1 MHSNSAVNYKDKIGK
16 LVLSATFCALAYAVT
31 LLIRI
36 DVLFLTFDAKDA
48 IITIAGLLLGP
59 VYSVVISLVTTLI
72 ESVTVGNTQFWGL
85 LMDFL
90 STAVFSTTCALI
102 YKYKKNM
109 KGAVV
114 GLISA
119 VLAMTAFMLLFNLF
133 IVPLYTPD
141 YTTVAVAKLIPTLF
155 LPFNL
160 AKGIMNAAIVLILYK
175 PVSIAVKASKIL
187 PSRTVHNTDAEAE
200 TSNNSKSLNL
210 TFGIIVTAV
219 GLVAIAIC
227 AIVFFIIMNGSFSVF

>member
-1 MHSNSAVNYKDKIGK
+1 MNSNSVRNYKEKTGK

-48 IITIAGLLLGP
+48 VITVAGLLLGP
-59 VYSVVISLVTTLI
+59 VYSIVISLVTTLI
-72 ESVTVGNTQFWGL
+72 ESITVGNTQFWGL

-90 STAVFSTTCALI
+90 STAVFSATCALI

-109 KGAVV
+109 KGAVI
-114 GLISA
+114 GLVSSVI
-119 VLAMTAFMLLFNLF
+119 AMTAFMLLFNLF

-160 AKGIMNAAIVLILYK
+160 TKGVMNAAIVLVLYK

-187 PSRTVHNTDAEAE
+187 TGKSSGIADPE
-200 TSNNSKSLNL
+200 TSDKKKSVNL
-210 TFGIIVTAV
+210 AFSVTLTAV

-227 AIVFFIIMNGSFSVF
+227 AIVFFVVMNGSFSAF